1 MRRLKIRPAEAGS
14 HRIIVAVLVTLGF
27 AATAAAQ
34 GRVMG
39 VVQDT
44 NGRAIKGAII
54 RAQNPDT
61 SSREWTAATD
71 DKGRF
76 VLLGLRLGP
85 NWKFIAEAPGFF
97 ATEGVAPVRS
107 TIGPPLTFN
116 LRRDPGPIPGA
127 LVKDIQEQ
135 LQAARTLRDAGR
147 YDQALA
153 AYQSIHSRNPKLT
166 HVNLVIAAVYR
177 QKAEQEGDAAA
188 RHALLERA
196 SAAYDEVLK
205 TDADNDH
212 AKAELEAVRASL
224 NDLK

>member
-1 MRRLKIRPAEAGS
+1 MRRLKIIATA
-14 HRIIVAVLVTLGF
+14 LMTLGY

-44 NGRAIKGAII
+44 DGRPIKGAII
-54 RAQNPDT
+54 RAQNPET

-76 VLLGLRLGP
+76 VLLGLRLSP
-85 NWKFIAEAPGFF
+85 SWKFIAEAPGFF
-97 ATEGVAPVRS
+97 SSEGTAQVRS
-107 TIGPPLTFN
+107 NFGPPLTFN

-127 LVKDIQEQ
+127 LVRDIQQQ
-135 LQAARTLRDAGR
+135 LEEAKALRDAGR
-147 YDQALA
+147 YDQALT
-153 AYQSIHSRNPKLT
+153 AYQSIYSRNTKLT
-166 HVNLVIAAVYR
+166 NVNLVIAEVYR
-177 QKAEQEGDAAA
+177 QKAAQERDAAA
-188 RHALLERA
+188 RLALLQRA

-205 TDADNDH
+205 NDANNDH

-224 NDLK
+224 NELK

>member
-1 MRRLKIRPAEAGS
+1 MRRLKIIPAA
-14 HRIIVAVLVTLGF
+14 LMTLGF

-44 NGRAIKGAII
+44 NGRPIKGAII
-54 RAQNPDT
+54 RAQNPET

-76 VLLGLRLGP
+76 VLLGLRLSP

-97 ATEGVAPVRS
+97 SSEGTAQVRS
-107 TIGPPLTFN
+107 NFGPPLTFN

-127 LVKDIQEQ
+127 LVKDIQE
-135 LQAARTLRDAGR
+135 LLEAAKALRDAGR

-153 AYQSIHSRNPKLT
+153 AYQSIYSKNSKLT
-166 HVNLVIAAVYR
+166 SVNLVIAAVYR
-177 QKAEQEGDAAA
+177 QKAEQERDTAA
-188 RHALLERA
+188 RQALLERA

-224 NDLK
+224 NELK

>member
-1 MRRLKIRPAEAGS
+1 MRRVQ
-14 HRIIVAVLVTLGF
+14 IIAAVLTTLGF

-44 NGRAIKGAII
+44 NGRPIKGATV
-54 RAQNPDT
+54 RATNPET

-71 DKGRF
+71 DRGRF
-76 VLLGLRLGP
+76 VLLGLRINP

-97 ATEGVAPVRS
+97 PSEGTAQVRS
-107 TIGPPLTFN
+107 NFGPPLTFN
-116 LRRDPGPIPGA
+116 LQRDPGPIPGA

-135 LQAARTLRDAGR
+135 LEEARALRDAGR

-153 AYQSIHSRNPKLT
+153 AYQSIQAKNPKLT
-166 HVNLVIAAVYR
+166 TVNLVMAAVYR
-177 QKAEQEGDAAA
+177 QKAEQERDAPA
-188 RHALLERA
+188 RVALLERA

-205 TDADNDH
+205 TDADNDY
-212 AKAELEAVRASL
+212 AKAELAAVKASL
-224 NDLK
+224 NELK

>member
-1 MRRLKIRPAEAGS
+1 MRRLKIIAA
-14 HRIIVAVLVTLGF
+14 ALMTLGF

-44 NGRAIKGAII
+44 NGRPIKGAII
-54 RAQNPDT
+54 RAQNPET

-71 DKGRF
+71 EKGRF
-76 VLLGLRLGP
+76 VLLGLRLSP
-85 NWKFIAEAPGFF
+85 SWKFIAEAPGFF
-97 ATEGVAPVRS
+97 SSEGTAQVRS
-107 TIGPPLTFN
+107 NFGPPLTFN
-116 LRRDPGPIPGA
+116 LRPDPGPIPGA

-135 LQAARTLRDAGR
+135 LEAAKALRDAGR

-153 AYQSIHSRNPKLT
+153 AYQSIYSRNSKLT
-166 HVNLVIAAVYR
+166 NVNLVIAGVYR
-177 QKAEQEGDAAA
+177 QKAEQERDTAA
-188 RHALLERA
+188 RRALLERA

-212 AKAELEAVRASL
+212 AKSELEAVRASL
-224 NDLK
+224 NELK

>member
-1 MRRLKIRPAEAGS
+1 MRRLKIIAA
-14 HRIIVAVLVTLGF
+14 ALMTLGF

-34 GRVMG
+34 GRVLG

-44 NGRAIKGAII
+44 NGRPIKGAII
-54 RAQNPDT
+54 RAQNLET

-76 VLLGLRLGP
+76 VLLGLRLSP

-97 ATEGVAPVRS
+97 SSEGTAQVRS
-107 TIGPPLTFN
+107 NFGPPLTFN

-127 LVKDIQEQ
+127 LVKDIQE
-135 LQAARTLRDAGR
+135 LLEAAKALRDAGR

-153 AYQSIHSRNPKLT
+153 AYQSIYSKNSKLT
-166 HVNLVIAAVYR
+166 SVNLVIAAVYR
-177 QKAEQEGDAAA
+177 QKAEQERDTAA
-188 RHALLERA
+188 RQALLERA

-224 NDLK
+224 NELK

>member
-1 MRRLKIRPAEAGS
+1 MRRLKIIA
-14 HRIIVAVLVTLGF
+14 AVLMTLGF

-44 NGRAIKGAII
+44 NGRPIKGATI
-54 RAQNPDT
+54 RALNPET

-71 DKGRF
+71 DRGRF
-76 VLLGLRLGP
+76 VLLGLRISQ
-85 NWKFIAEAPGFF
+85 NWKFVAEAPGFF
-97 ATEGVAPVRS
+97 SSEGTAQVRS
-107 TIGPPLTFN
+107 NFGPPLTFN

-135 LQAARTLRDAGR
+135 LDAAKALRDAGR

-153 AYQSIHSRNPKLT
+153 AYQAIQSKNGKLT
-166 HVNLVIAAVYR
+166 NVNLVIAAVYR
-177 QKAEQEGDAAA
+177 EKAEQERDAGA
-188 RHALLERA
+188 RQALLERA

-205 TDADNDH
+205 SDADNDH

-224 NDLK
+224 SQMK

>member
-1 MRRLKIRPAEAGS
+1 MRRLKIIAA
-14 HRIIVAVLVTLGF
+14 ALMTLGI
-27 AATAAAQ
+27 AAPAAAQ

-44 NGRAIKGAII
+44 NGRPIKGAII
-54 RAQNPDT
+54 RAANPDT

-76 VLLGLRLGP
+76 VLLGLRIGP

-97 ATEGVAPVRS
+97 AMERMDQVR
-107 TIGPPLTFN
+107 TNFGPPLIFAM
-116 LRRDPGPIPGA
+116 RRDPGPLPGA

-135 LQAARTLRDAGR
+135 LTAANALRDEGR
-147 YDQALA
+147 HDQALA

-166 HVNLVIAAVYR
+166 SLNLIIADVYR
-177 QKAEQEGDAAA
+177 QQADRERDAVA
-188 RHALLERA
+188 RQALLERA

-205 TDADNDH
+205 TDADNEH
-212 AKAELEAVRASL
+212 AKAELAVVRASL
-224 NDLK
+224 NELK

>member
-1 MRRLKIRPAEAGS
+1 MRRLKIITAA
-14 HRIIVAVLVTLGF
+14 LMTLGF

-34 GRVMG
+34 GRLMG

-44 NGRAIKGAII
+44 NGRPIKGAII
-54 RAQNPDT
+54 RAQNPET

-71 DKGRF
+71 EKGRF
-76 VLLGLRLGP
+76 VLLGLRLSP

-97 ATEGVAPVRS
+97 SSEGTAQVRS
-107 TIGPPLTFN
+107 NFGPPLTFN
-116 LRRDPGPIPGA
+116 LRPDPGPIPGA

-135 LQAARTLRDAGR
+135 LEAAKALRDAGR

-153 AYQSIHSRNPKLT
+153 AYQSIYSRNSKLT
-166 HVNLVIAAVYR
+166 NVNLVIAGVYR
-177 QKAEQEGDAAA
+177 QKAEQERDTPA
-188 RHALLERA
+188 RRALLERA

-212 AKAELEAVRASL
+212 AKSELEAVRASL
-224 NDLK
+224 NELK

>member
-1 MRRLKIRPAEAGS
+1 MRRRKIIA
-14 HRIIVAVLVTLGF
+14 AVLMTLGF

-44 NGRAIKGAII
+44 NGRPIKGATV
-54 RAQNPDT
+54 RATNPET

-71 DKGRF
+71 DRGRF
-76 VLLGLRLGP
+76 VLLGLRINP

-97 ATEGVAPVRS
+97 PSEGTAQVRS
-107 TIGPPLTFN
+107 NFGPPMTFN

-127 LVKDIQEQ
+127 LVRDIQEQ
-135 LQAARTLRDAGR
+135 IEAARALRDAGR

-153 AYQSIHSRNPKLT
+153 AYQSIQAKNPKLT
-166 HVNLVIAAVYR
+166 SVNLVIADVYR
-177 QKAEQEGDAAA
+177 QKAEQEHDVPA
-188 RHALLERA
+188 RLALLERA

-205 TDADNDH
+205 SDADNDH
-212 AKAELEAVRASL
+212 AKAELAAVKASL

>member
-1 MRRLKIRPAEAGS
+1 MRRLN
-14 HRIIVAVLVTLGF
+14 IIATVLMTLGF

-39 VVQDT
+39 VVQDA
-44 NGRAIKGAII
+44 NGRGIKGATI
-54 RAQNPDT
+54 RAVNADM

-71 DKGRF
+71 DRGRF
-76 VLLGLRLGP
+76 VLLGLRIGP

-97 ATEGVAPVRS
+97 PSEGTAQVRS
-107 TIGPPLTFN
+107 NFGPPMTFN

-135 LQAARTLRDAGR
+135 LEAARALRAAGR

-153 AYQSIHSRNPKLT
+153 AYQSIQSRNAKLT
-166 HVNLVIAAVYR
+166 TVNLVIAALYR
-177 QKAEQEGDAAA
+177 QKAEQERDIAA
-188 RHALLERA
+188 RQALLERA
-196 SAAYDEVLK
+196 SAAYGEVLK
-205 TDADNDH
+205 TDADNGH

-224 NDLK
+224 SQLK